1 MDKSQI
7 ISEILKLEYV
17 ITSAV
22 INGHQP
28 SNGDKFE
35 TQREIIRYLRKCLDT
50 TPLVCIFTA

>member
-7 ISEILKLEYV
+7 ISDILELEYI

-35 TQREIIRYLRKCLDT
+35 AQREIIRYLRKCLDT
-50 TPLVCIFTA
+50 

>member
-17 ITSAV
+17 ITSSV
-22 INGHQP
+22 INGHKH

-35 TQREIIRYLRKCLDT
+35 AQREIIRYLRKCVDT
-50 TPLVCIFTA
+50 